1 MVSRIDHCSVMVL
14 VYSIHQVVTMDRV
27 SGKGSSFY
35 NVYFLVQKKISVFL
49 LKQSLGAFPVLAWI
63 LDRPSSSFKKQLSGI
78 PHGGYLHGS
87 SFHLDIILAVLS
99 VQADVRDIHRGPDI
113 LGDLRAKMISPFPL
127 IDQLIIMSVREEHNV
142 RLDTNY
148 ETLFFPLITADLT

>member
-49 LKQSLGAFPVLAWI
+49 LKKSLGAFPVLAWI
-63 LDRPSSSFKKQLSGI
+63 LDRPSLFKKQLSGI
-78 PHGGYLHGS
+78 PHGGYLHGA

-113 LGDLRAKMISPFPL
+113 LGDLRAKMISPFPS
-127 IDQLIIMSVREEHNV
+127 IDQLIMSVREEHNV

-148 ETLFFPLITADLT
+148 GTLFFPLITARRD